1 LKQSTDLG
9 AVTQFKRNRILVLKE
24 KPTQGVANNNIM
36 NILSRQPE
44 PQTQSHESSS
54 NRGNFKIQ
62 ENATNLATANIML

>member
-24 KPTQGVANNNIM
+24 KPTQGVANKNIM

-44 PQTQSHESSS
+44 PQTQSHEPPS

-62 ENATNLATANIML
+62 ENATNETNANIML